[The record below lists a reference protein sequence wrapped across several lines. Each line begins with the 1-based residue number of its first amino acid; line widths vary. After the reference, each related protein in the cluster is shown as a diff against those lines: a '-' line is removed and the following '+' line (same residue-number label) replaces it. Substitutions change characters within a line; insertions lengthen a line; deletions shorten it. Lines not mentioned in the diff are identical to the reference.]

1 MTTAPE
7 TRVLIA
13 DVAGQSRRAVA
24 GLVREL
30 DHVRLVGE
38 VADTTEL
45 RRALRSSH
53 ADVLLIDDRLLRAG
67 GDPLPEHANL
77 RVIVLGVDDHPGYSA
92 RARRLGA
99 EAWVAKE
106 RADDELPALLGA

>member
-1 MTTAPE
+1 MTTANE
-7 TRVLIA
+7 TRVLLA
-13 DVAGQSRRAVA
+13 DVAGESRRAVA
-24 GLVREL
+24 GLVRGLE
-30 DHVRLVGE
+30 HVRLVGE

-45 RRALRSSH
+45 AQALRGSR

-67 GDPLPEHANL
+67 GGPLPERADL
-77 RVIVLGVDDHPGYSA
+77 RVIVLGVDDHPGFSA